1 MQFCTLQLANFSR
14 YGHTMQTASRED
26 TTTNAAKQQE
36 MQIQQSDKKLHGC
49 RTSYILA
56 SICLILL
63 LCNVALFMKSQSYC
77 AFDAALRVAKSDSV
91 STALTA
97 SGQEHCDTHVATAF
111 EKIVL
116 EANEM
121 AFSEPA
127 TPPRKKFDLAT
138 WKKGTGG
145 LTDEDRLLLAKIYEN
160 ASSVFEFGLGEST
173 LIASHVGVPRYAGI
187 DSDAVWVSQSRD
199 AVHSHFRFYL
209 ADIGITGLWGF
220 PSNTTLPKSVL
231 DYQVAPLIVEPHAF
245 DVYMVDGRMRFACM
259 MASFL
264 HASSHGA
271 PTDHTM
277 VLNHDCKPT
286 LEYAGKRESYK
297 AADHLLD
304 LVLHSGSK
312 LCAYRRKPSTSDDD
326 LLKLWQKYS
335 TVWQR

>member
-1 MQFCTLQLANFSR
+1 MKQ
-14 YGHTMQTASRED
+14 
-26 TTTNAAKQQE
+26 QQE
-36 MQIQQSDKKLHGC
+36 MKEHPSHKVLHGC
-49 RTSYILA
+49 RTSFIAAPL
-56 SICLILL
+56 CLFLL
-63 LCNVALFMKSQSYC
+63 LCNVALFFMKSQSQNYSTMNTSH
-77 AFDAALRVAKSDSV
+77 DVTVVKRVSVAKSDSV
-91 STALTA
+91 STAF
-97 SGQEHCDTHVATAF
+97 DT
-111 EKIVL
+111 IVQ

-121 AFSEPA
+121 AFSKPA

-145 LTDEDRLLLAKIYEN
+145 LTDKDRILLADIYTN

-199 AVHSHFRFYL
+199 PVHTHFRFYL
-209 ADIGITGLWGF
+209 ADIGITGAWGQ
-220 PSNTTLPKSVL
+220 PNNTELSKSVL
-231 DYQVAPLIVEPHAF
+231 DYQLAPLIVEPNAF

-264 HASSHGA
+264 HASSRGA
-271 PTDHTM
+271 PTNQTM

-286 LEYAGKRESYK
+286 VESHVALDAGSRVSYK

-304 LVLHSGSK
+304 LVHHSGNK
-312 LCAYRRKPSTSDDD
+312 LCAYRRKENTTDDD

-335 TVWQR
+335 KVWSR